1 MTMTPDGYGPTAVN
15 LHRLLIFYKVAERL
29 SMTQAA
35 YELNLTQPAVSLQV
49 KALEKEFGVTLLE
62 RGGAKLRLT
71 QAGEALYR
79 GAMAIFHA
87 KDEAERAIDELKAG
101 HKGKLVLGS
110 NTTGGMYVLPRI
122 IKAFRDLHPET
133 EIVLHVESTEWLYD
147 KVLQNVLDMSLVGG
161 PTDDRRFGVEPVC
174 VDPLALIVSPSHSFA
189 KLDTVP
195 VEDLEASACIMPRV
209 GSRTRRF
216 VDRQLR
222 AVGASLRIVMEFAG
236 TEAVKK
242 AVEANLGF
250 AFVCRYA
257 VDQEAR
263 NGTLRIVPVKGVAL
277 TRDMELIYRRQKYF
291 SRGRGAVPQIRA
303 SVCRRAT
310 APF

>member
-1 MTMTPDGYGPTAVN
+1 MT
-15 LHRLLIFYKVAERL
+15 K
-29 SMTQAA
+29 AA

-49 KALEKEFGVTLLE
+49 RALEQEFGVALFE
-62 RGGAKLRLT
+62 RGGARLRLT

-122 IKAFRDLHPET
+122 IKAFRDLYPET
-133 EIVLHVESTEWLYD
+133 EIILHVESTEWLYD
-147 KVLQNVLDMSLVGG
+147 KVLHNALDMSVVGG

-174 VDPLALIVSPSHSFA
+174 IDPLALIVSPSHPFA
-189 KLDTVP
+189 QLDTVP
-195 VEDLEASACIMPRV
+195 LEDLEAGACIMPRV
-209 GSRTRRF
+209 GSRTRQF
-216 VDRQLR
+216 VDCQLR
-222 AVGASLRIVMEFAG
+222 AVGASVRIVMEFAG

-242 AVEANLGF
+242 AVESNLGF

-257 VDQEAR
+257 VEQEAA
-263 NGTLRIVPVKGVAL
+263 NGTLRIVPVRGVAL

-291 SRGRGAVPQIRA
+291 TPVAERFRKFVHQFAAEQLQSFDEKNV
-303 SVCRRAT
+303 RRAASRT
-310 APF
+310 ARARSGTSKGRRPRR